1 MAGSQFDALVQVAGV
16 KALAAE
22 RVLADCRARVQHYA
36 NLASAAEAAI
46 AQYDSAY
53 DRRRAALFL
62 KFSGSMQSASSLDDL
77 AEAVRALKQ
86 ERTALEQALTAR
98 QRELEA
104 AKRAEDEALH
114 VLRKLEAT
122 KMKREEMAQTE
133 QAAETRAR
141 MARAEDDPTW

>member
-22 RVLADCRARVQHYA
+22 RVLADCRTRVQHHA
-36 NLASAAEAAI
+36 ELVGAAQAALAAF
-46 AQYDSAY
+46 DTAY
-53 DRRRAALFL
+53 DGRRAALSL

-77 AEAVRALKQ
+77 ADAVRALKQ
-86 ERTALEQALTAR
+86 ERIALEQALIAR
-98 QRELEA
+98 QREWVA
-104 AKRAEDEALH
+104 ARGAEDEALH
-114 VLRKLEAT
+114 ALRKLEAT